1 MTSLT
6 TPAFGSNANDASSLR
21 LGHNVVPTFEAI
33 DLKLD
38 ADKRDYS
45 GFVRI
50 DLQVRRKAA
59 SFKFHAENLQLD
71 SVVLK
76 NEAGTVQISNHAEEA
91 GLVSVTPEIAL
102 SPGKYT
108 LIVAFSNRL
117 DTHATGIYRVE
128 TGGNGYIFTQ
138 FEAWYARKAFPCWD
152 EPSFKIP
159 YQITLTVPKH
169 HLAITNTP
177 VEREKVAGDFK
188 TVTFKPTPPTPS
200 YLLAIATGPFET
212 IPIQGLSVPGT
223 VVAVKGNGRLASEAA
238 IVTPPILKAMEAY
251 FGSPYPYEKLDLIG
265 VPEFMAGAMENPGAV
280 TFRDSVLLIDP
291 KSVSAEQRRRLAS
304 IVAHELAHMWFG
316 NLVTMAWWDDLWLNE
331 SFASWLGDKITDEVF
346 PEFNIAV
353 TNVKGA
359 QRAMGLDAMLSTR
372 SIRKPVSPRDNPLQS
387 FDVLAYQKGEAVLG
401 MFEQWLGP
409 EPFRKGVLDYIRSHR
424 WGNAVADDLWKSLS
438 KLSGRDVGA
447 LMSPFLNQPGVPLV
461 QAEILPGGKVRLS
474 QMRFLN
480 DGQKAPDSPLWKIP
494 VVLRYPDGKRLRVRE
509 ILLDQK
515 SKLLNLDAERTP
527 AWIHPNAGERG
538 FYRWKVSP
546 MVLTALAKNAGAAM
560 SVRERVAFVD
570 NLSALIDAGDLRGD
584 RYLEALS
591 FFSEDPRP
599 EVTMALL
606 SPLQKVREELLPE
619 GPDDPNEMEGPFS
632 IYVRATLGPALRRF
646 GRAKA
651 RGEEEIVSILRPD
664 LIEWIGDKGGD
675 RETIRYAERLAKAY
689 LRNPLSVDP
698 SLIRPSLHLSAIHG
712 DDALFELYKEKFES
726 AKTPAER
733 GNYLSALGAF
743 RKASTV
749 EKALQ
754 YVLKGP
760 LRPQEYFSIPMGIAR
775 TPKYKDRV
783 LKWMMEHYDAFTSR
797 IPPDYAMHLPWF
809 ANGCSEKR
817 LRAAQDFFG
826 EPSRAKPG
834 TKIELKK
841 VTENVMRCI
850 GLRKREGAAV
860 AAHLNRLSKKKSKQG
875 FHPAQGRNP

>member
-1 MTSLT
+1 RYE
-6 TPAFGSNANDASSLR
+6 G
-21 LGHNVVPTFEAI
+21 
-33 DLKLD
+33 
-38 ADKRDYS
+38 
-45 GFVRI
+45 
-50 DLQVRRKAA
+50 
-59 SFKFHAENLQLD
+59 
-71 SVVLK
+71 
-76 NEAGTVQISNHAEEA
+76 
-91 GLVSVTPEIAL
+91 
-102 SPGKYT
+102 
-108 LIVAFSNRL
+108 
-117 DTHATGIYRVE
+117 
-128 TGGNGYIFTQ
+128 
-138 FEAWYARKAFPCWD
+138 
-152 EPSFKIP
+152 
-159 YQITLTVPKH
+159 
-169 HLAITNTP
+169 
-177 VEREKVAGDFK
+177 AGDFK

-212 IPIQGLSVPGT
+212 VPIHGLSVPGS
-223 VVAVKGNGRLASEAA
+223 VVAVKGSGRLASEAA

-291 KSVSAEQRRRLAS
+291 EAVSAEQRRRLAS

-346 PEFNIAV
+346 PEFNIAA
-353 TNVKGA
+353 TGVKGA

-409 EPFRKGVLDYIRSHR
+409 ETFRKGVLDYIQSHR

-438 KLSGRDVGA
+438 KLSGRNVGV
-447 LMSPFLNQPGVPLV
+447 LMSPFLNQPGFPLV
-461 QAEILPGGKVRLS
+461 EAELLPDGKVRLS
-474 QMRFLN
+474 QRRFLN
-480 DGQKAPDSPLWKIP
+480 AGMKAPGSPMWKIP
-494 VVLRYPDGKRLRVRE
+494 VVLRYPDGKTPRVRE
-509 ILLDQK
+509 ILLDRK
-515 SKLLNLDAERTP
+515 TKLLKLDAERTP

-546 MVLTALAKNAGAAM
+546 TVLTALAKNGRTAM
-560 SVRERVAFVD
+560 SVRERVPFVD

-591 FFSEDPRP
+591 YFSEDPRP

-606 SPLQKVREELLPE
+606 SPLMKVWEELLP
-619 GPDDPNEMEGPFS
+619 DHMEGAYSLF
-632 IYVRATLGPALRRF
+632 VLETLGPALRRY
-646 GRAKA
+646 GRERV

-664 LIEWIGDKGGD
+664 LIEWIGDKGAD
-675 RETIRYAERLAKAY
+675 PETTRYAENLGKSY
-689 LRNPLSVDP
+689 VRNPLSVDP

-712 DDALFELYKEKFES
+712 DDALFDLYRKKFES

-743 RKASTV
+743 RNGSAV
-749 EKALQ
+749 EKALR

-775 TPKYKDRV
+775 TRKYRDHV
-783 LKWMMEHYDAFTSR
+783 LKWIMERYDAFTSR

-809 ANGCSEKR
+809 ANGCSEAR
-817 LRAAQDFFG
+817 LKAAQDFFG
-826 EPSRAKPG
+826 EPSRTMPG
-834 TKIELKK
+834 TKIEMQK

-850 GLRKREGAAV
+850 ALRKREGASV
-860 AAHLNRLSKKKSKQG
+860 AAYLNRPSTKKSK
-875 FHPAQGRNP
+875 